1 MEQSAARILVA
12 DGEAPIRMTLER
24 LLQHRGYTV
33 TVADRGEEALPLL
46 EQHTFDLL
54 LLDLKLPGISGLEVA
69 QHARTLQPTVAILL
83 LTGHAALDDT
93 SNMLQQGAFGYMIK
107 TASPADVLARVAAS
121 LAERASTNAGGPLQ

>member
-54 LLDLKLPGISGLEVA
+54 LLDLKLPGISGLDV
-69 QHARTLQPTVAILL
+69 ARTLQPTVAILL

-93 SNMLQQGAFGYMIK
+93 SNMLQQGAFEYMIK